1 MIFGKPYEFAV
12 FYELL
17 EKTEDDF
24 WKYGVFIFF
33 IDDEIYP
40 SKGSNY
46 TLHMAMSY
54 LKDCNDDI
62 AMCKNSDLSI
72 YKNDFESFLAIAHSH
87 GLLLDS
93 DPEDLDLSECESK
106 GVFLSPIEIS
116 DVGFYLFYLSIDEK
130 TECLLYSSD
139 YGKTA
144 KKMLLEK
151 GTVVEVINQL
161 PSHEQI

>member
-17 EKTEDDF
+17 EKTEDEF

-40 SKGSNY
+40 AKGSNY

-62 AMCKNSDLSI
+62 AMCNDTDLSI
-72 YKNDFESFLAIAHSH
+72 YENEFESFVAVAHSH
-87 GLLLDS
+87 GVLLDS
-93 DPEDLDLSECESK
+93 DPDEQVFSECESI
-106 GVFLSPIEIS
+106 GVFLSPIEVS
-116 DVGFYLFYLSIDEK
+116 DAGFYLFYLPIDPK
-130 TECLLYSSD
+130 KECLLYSTD

-151 GTVVEVINQL
+151 GTVRRVIDQL
-161 PSHEQI
+161 PNHEQI